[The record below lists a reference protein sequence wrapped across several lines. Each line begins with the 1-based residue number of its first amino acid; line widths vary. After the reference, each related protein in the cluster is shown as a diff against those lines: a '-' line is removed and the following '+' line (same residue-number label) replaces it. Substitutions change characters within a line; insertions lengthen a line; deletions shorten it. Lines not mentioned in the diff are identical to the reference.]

1 MSQQKGKIQ
10 QKVYQGRHCKPFP
23 GTQELN
29 EKNMEAWYEFATDLH
44 IIRMALKQF
53 LPRLRV
59 VCE

>member
-23 GTQELN
+23 GIQELN

-44 IIRMALKQF
+44 IIKWL
-53 LPRLRV
+53 
-59 VCE
+59 